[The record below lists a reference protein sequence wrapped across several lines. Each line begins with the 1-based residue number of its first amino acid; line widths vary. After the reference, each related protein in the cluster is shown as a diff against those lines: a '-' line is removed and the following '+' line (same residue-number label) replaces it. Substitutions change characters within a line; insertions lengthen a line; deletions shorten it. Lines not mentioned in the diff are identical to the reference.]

1 VFRIFRCSADHC
13 VFLLYSID
21 KTFFLC
27 SSIFPSAPC
36 IFFPVPFS
44 SYFSLFPSLSLTL
57 SFLLFPSLFL
67 FLFVLSHTTSQKSSI
82 TQDDI
87 TAPAPVPAPAPA
99 IKKGFL
105 NTAKSTVYPESVTA
119 KNKKPV
125 NSIFSPAIILPSKT
139 SSERSDNRSLLS
151 STNGLLRTDGVVST
165 VSGSM
170 VQELS
175 AEELQQL
182 KKTGTVRK
190 TQGQGQT
197 QATVLSS
204 SAPSVSTSSSA
215 AVGAVQAKGTEK
227 SVMNSNSN
235 DNSSSSNSSSS
246 SSSSSSSNGISSP
259 RSSQS
264 PQNDPQSP
272 SNRPQYSLIERGLVS
287 MGDFETLKDKVASNR
302 YCWSRLHCAVSYYA
316 LLYCVVR

>member
-1 VFRIFRCSADHC
+1 MCFVFSAVVLITVFFYFIPLIKLLPMFLHFSFCS
-13 VFLLYSID
+13 VYLLSRSILFL
-21 KTFFLC
+21 
-27 SSIFPSAPC
+27 
-36 IFFPVPFS
+36 
-44 SYFSLFPSLSLTL
+44 LFPSLSLTL

-67 FLFVLSHTTSQKSSI
+67 FLFIFSHTTSQKSSI

-125 NSIFSPAIILPSKT
+125 NSISSPAIILPSKT

-175 AEELQQL
+175 AEELHQL

-190 TQGQGQT
+190 TQTQGQGQT

-246 SSSSSSSNGISSP
+246 SSSNGISSP
-259 RSSQS
+259 RSTQS

-316 LLYCVVR
+316 LLYCVVL